1 MKWPPAGFSE
11 ALGVENTR
19 NIQKHTDFSEAP
31 PASLKPGRAD
41 FTEVEN
47 RTSVKPGFGFRK
59 PFVNPSARINLATLA
74 SQDEATNLICCLL
87 IQLTFSPDARCN
99 SRSNA
104 WRRTHREKG
113 SDYADVVP

>member
-1 MKWPPAGFSE
+1 MSKTQPKKMDFTEVQKPASVKRRPASVKWSPASFSE

-31 PASLKPGRAD
+31 LASLKPGRAD

-59 PFVNPSARINLATLA
+59 LFPDPLSKNLPG
-74 SQDEATNLICCLL
+74 D
-87 IQLTFSPDARCN
+87 P
-99 SRSNA
+99 
-104 WRRTHREKG
+104 
-113 SDYADVVP
+113 